1 MPIDLHPEDAASPGP
16 TVGQMLGRGARR
28 RCPRCGAGKLF
39 RTWWSIADRC
49 PRCGIRFVREEGYFT
64 GVYLVNF
71 TVVLALLFVLIMGAT
86 VYLSGNPNASLV
98 PFLVSG
104 VVLAVVVPLVF
115 YPFARTIWAA
125 LDLAMTP
132 MELEEILD
140 AVEADG
146 AEGASEDDTDAHHG
160 DDEGGGGDDAGRQDD
175 GDDGEDPD
183 PDPG

>member
-1 MPIDLHPEDAASPGP
+1 MPIGVQPEDAARPQP
-16 TVGQMLGRGARR
+16 TVGQMLGRAARR
-28 RCPRCGAGKLF
+28 RCPRCGSGGLF

-71 TVVLALLFVLIMGAT
+71 SVVLAVLFVLIMGAT
-86 VYLSGNPNASLV
+86 IYMSGHPGTSLV

-104 VVLAVVVPLVF
+104 SVLAVVVPLVF

-132 MELEEILD
+132 MELDEILD
-140 AVEADG
+140 AAEADAPADVDG
-146 AEGASEDDTDAHHG
+146 DAEADDI
-160 DDEGGGGDDAGRQDD
+160 EGD
-175 GDDGEDPD
+175 GDDN
-183 PDPG
+183 PG